1 MDIAI
6 FGEYSG
12 QGNAKR
18 AINEFTKIF
27 FQNICVNLE
36 AFVRNENPAKGKI
49 QSLLIQNGFT
59 FVKDFDTLFLR
70 AFLK

>member
-6 FGEYSG
+6 FDDYSG

-27 FQNICVNLE
+27 FLQNIGLSLE
-36 AFVRNENPAKGKI
+36 AIVRKENP
-49 QSLLIQNGFT
+49 
-59 FVKDFDTLFLR
+59 VKEKVL
-70 AFLK
+70 